1 MIEILGANFCNVI
14 IDYVIF
20 FAEEL
25 NLLNNDLAGKNVINF
40 FILVNKYYET
50 PEIKDIIDAT
60 IKEIK

>member
-1 MIEILGANFCNVI
+1 MIELLGANFCNII

-20 FAEEL
+20 FSGEL
-25 NLLNNDLAGKNVINF
+25 KLLNNDLASENVINF